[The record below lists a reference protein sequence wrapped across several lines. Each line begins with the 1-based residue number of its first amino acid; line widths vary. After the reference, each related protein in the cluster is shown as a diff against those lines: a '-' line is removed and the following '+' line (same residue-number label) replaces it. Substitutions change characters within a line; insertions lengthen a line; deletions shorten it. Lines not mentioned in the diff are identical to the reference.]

1 MSLFRN
7 HKTCKHIYINN
18 LPHTKISLR
27 KNLFSRTK
35 NQPIITNCGAPG
47 CTNQST
53 THPEKSFHRLP
64 SLSKKKKRKRMRDS
78 WMAKIS
84 QKLFPKELFICT
96 DHFEPECFK
105 RDLKVRFDFSEEKKL
120 LWPF

>member
-64 SLSKKKKRKRMRDS
+64 SLSKKKKKKEWGARGGP
-78 WMAKIS
+78 KIVKNYF
-84 QKLFPKELFICT
+84 QKNYLSAQTTLNPSA
-96 DHFEPECFK
+96 
-105 RDLKVRFDFSEEKKL
+105 LKGISR
-120 LWPF
+120 

>member
-18 LPHTKISLR
+18 LPHKKISLR

-53 THPEKSFHRLP
+53 THPEKISTGFKFY
-64 SLSKKKKRKRMRDS
+64 KKKKK
-78 WMAKIS
+78 K
-84 QKLFPKELFICT
+84 KE
-96 DHFEPECFK
+96 
-105 RDLKVRFDFSEEKKL
+105 
-120 LWPF
+120 